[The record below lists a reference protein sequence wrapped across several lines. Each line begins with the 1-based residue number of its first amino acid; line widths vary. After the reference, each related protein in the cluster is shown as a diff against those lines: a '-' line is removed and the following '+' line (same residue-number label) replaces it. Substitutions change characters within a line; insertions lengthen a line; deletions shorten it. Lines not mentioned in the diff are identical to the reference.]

1 MLCDQAGKFNKD
13 SKASERRQMLET
25 LLREMDDQESTT
37 TSSTVP
43 VSAAAADGNNSG
55 DNSSGSGANASEER
69 DKGVPNDDQINK
81 MMAHSPEEL
90 EVTAAT

>member
-1 MLCDQAGKFNKD
+1 
-13 SKASERRQMLET
+13 MLET

-37 TSSTVP
+37 TTSTVP

-55 DNSSGSGANASEER
+55 DNSSGSANASEER
-69 DKGVPNDDQINK
+69 DSGVPNDDQINK

-90 EVTAAT
+90 EVTATTDIKLTLC